1 MLSKDQTGNLYF
13 VDRTKDAIRR
23 RGENISS
30 IEVENEVNAHDEV
43 VECAVV
49 PIASTD
55 TEQEVLAVI
64 VLQPEEQIDPESLI
78 RFLEPRL
85 PYFMIPR
92 YIRFVDVLPK
102 TPTGKIQKYVV
113 RELGLTEGTWDREA
127 AGVKLKR

>member
-1 MLSKDQTGNLYF
+1 MLSKDQNGNLYF

-30 IEVENEVNAHDEV
+30 MEVENEINAHDQV

-49 PIASTD
+49 PVASPD

-64 VLQPEEQIDPESLI
+64 LSQPEEKIDPEDLI
-78 RFLEPRL
+78 RFLEHRL

-92 YIRFVDVLPK
+92 YVRFVEALPK

-113 RELGLTEGTWDREA
+113 REAGLTEGTWDREE
-127 AGVKLKR
+127 AGVKLRR

>member
-1 MLSKDQTGNLYF
+1 MLSKDETGNLYF

-30 IEVENEVNAHDEV
+30 MEVENEVNAHDQV

-49 PIASTD
+49 PVASTD
-55 TEQEVLAVI
+55 TEQEVLAV
-64 VLQPEEQIDPESLI
+64 VVSKPEEQIDSESLI

-92 YIRFVDVLPK
+92 YVRFVDALPK
-102 TPTGKIQKYVV
+102 TPTGKIQKYMV